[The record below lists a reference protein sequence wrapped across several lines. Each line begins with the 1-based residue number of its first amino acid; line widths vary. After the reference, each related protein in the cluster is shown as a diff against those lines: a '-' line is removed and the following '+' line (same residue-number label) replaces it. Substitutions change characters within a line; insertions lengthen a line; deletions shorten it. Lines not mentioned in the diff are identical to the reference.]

1 MTVRVSILFLVA
13 ALLVAPMLAKDKN
26 KSMLPAYVFEARTV
40 LVVVEPDAGEPLEQ
54 PYANATAR
62 ENVEKA
68 LIQWGR
74 FDVPLDGQEADLV
87 ITVRTGNGKAVHP
100 TIKGGPIDR
109 RAGVGQSTDSTVRIG
124 IQQGQAPPL
133 NDPGMTP
140 PNQGP
145 HVSNEVGAS
154 EDTFAV
160 YRGRVQYPLDSPPV
174 WRYVAKDCLRAP
186 TVSAVEEFRKAIAEA
201 EKPHQPKKP

>member
-1 MTVRVSILFLVA
+1 
-13 ALLVAPMLAKDKN
+13 MLAKDKN
-26 KSMLPAYVFEARTV
+26 KSTLPAYVFEARTV
-40 LVVVEPDAGEPLEQ
+40 LVVVEPDAGEPLDQ

-62 ENVEKA
+62 ESVEKA

-74 FDVPLDGQEADLV
+74 FDVRLDGQEADLV

-100 TIKGGPIDR
+100 TIKGGPIER
-109 RAGVGQSTDSTVRIG
+109 RTGVGQSTDSTVRIG
-124 IQQGQAPPL
+124 VQQGQAPPL

-140 PNQGP
+140 PNRGP
-145 HVSNEVGAS
+145 HGSNEVGAS

-160 YRGRVQYPLDSPPV
+160 YRGGVQYPLDSAPV
-174 WRYVAKDCLRAP
+174 WRYIAKDCLRAP

-201 EKPHQPKKP
+201 EKPRQPKKP